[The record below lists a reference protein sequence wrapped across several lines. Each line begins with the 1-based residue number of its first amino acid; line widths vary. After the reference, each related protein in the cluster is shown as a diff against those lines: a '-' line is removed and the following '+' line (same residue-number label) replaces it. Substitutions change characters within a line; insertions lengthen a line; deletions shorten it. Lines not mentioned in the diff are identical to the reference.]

1 MKIRLSP
8 PAPCFVAMAVFLM
21 QTVLLQISTTQAS
34 AQSSPD
40 RPSHSIQQDS
50 QPPSLA
56 SSLNKGEKKITGCI
70 RSDNGKYVLESKL
83 HKKVWL
89 SGPEDFAPHAGHTV
103 TLYGAYLNGSVT
115 ANGGQTRQ
123 KQSSRGS
130 ANHQESNFQ
139 VSKVEMVSDTCTL
152 QNNNKM
158 KASDQ
163 P

>member
-1 MKIRLSP
+1 MKLRLSP
-8 PAPCFVAMAVFLM
+8 LAPYFVSMVVFLIQIPM
-21 QTVLLQISTTQAS
+21 IQTSMAQGS

-40 RPSHSIQQDS
+40 SPPHSMQQDS

-56 SSLNKGEKKITGCI
+56 SSLNKGEGKITGCI
-70 RSDNGKYVLESKL
+70 RSENGKYVLESKL

-103 TLYGAYLNGSVT
+103 TLYGPYLNGSVP
-115 ANGGQTRQ
+115 ANGGRADQ
-123 KQSSRGS
+123 KKSSDPS
-130 ANHQESNFQ
+130 ANRQESNFQ
-139 VSKVEMVSDTCTL
+139 VTKVEMVSDTCAVK
-152 QNNNKM
+152 KM

>member
-1 MKIRLSP
+1 MKLRSSP
-8 PAPCFVAMAVFLM
+8 LAPYFASMVVFLI
-21 QTVLLQISTTQAS
+21 QTSLIQISTTQAS

-40 RPSHSIQQDS
+40 SPPHSMQQDS

-56 SSLNKGEKKITGCI
+56 SSLNKGGKKITGCI

-103 TLYGAYLNGSVT
+103 TLSGTYLNGSVP
-115 ANGGQTRQ
+115 ANGGRADQ
-123 KQSSRGS
+123 KKSSDPP
-130 ANHQESNFQ
+130 ANPQESNFQ
-139 VSKVEMVSDTCTL
+139 VTKVEMVSDTCAVK
-152 QNNNKM
+152 NREM